1 MDALL
6 LALVNNN
13 DGDDYEK
20 VNLKENFIALFLPRS
35 VRQML
40 ANSSGD
46 CIEVQE
52 KKRKQKQNAKLGIFT
67 SQWCRDGK
75 KMYIKAYVQ
84 SCCFAHLKLI
94 PFSLPSPSTLLKL
107 PIVTLSRA
115 KCGYFVKRSWQWP
128 IQGRG
133 PGGPPSPYLK
143 VWIRHWLC
151 KPKLY
156 RWYNVITSTTEFL
169 LKKWT
174 KKKKRTS

>member
-75 KMYIKAYVQ
+75 KNVHKSV
-84 SCCFAHLKLI
+84 
-94 PFSLPSPSTLLKL
+94 
-107 PIVTLSRA
+107 RA
-115 KCGYFVKRSWQWP
+115 KLLFCSSKAISILVAVAVDVASA
-128 IQGRG
+128 
-133 PGGPPSPYLK
+133 PYRHVVSRK
-143 VWIRHWLC
+143 VRIFC
-151 KPKLY
+151 
-156 RWYNVITSTTEFL
+156 EA
-169 LKKWT
+169 
-174 KKKKRTS
+174 